1 MFCELSKADIDFP
14 VSFDLKIIVEKENG
28 RENYV
33 NDLES
38 VLTGIGISSSNWR
51 EKLSSK
57 GTYISYTV
65 NVDVDSRETFDLMYV
80 KFKDLEF
87 IKTVI

>member
-14 VSFDLKIIVEKENG
+14 VSFDLKIIVVKDSS
-28 RENYV
+28 RESYIE
-33 NDLES
+33 DLGT
-38 VLTGIGISSSNWR
+38 VLRNIGIKHSNWR
-51 EKLSSK
+51 EKPSSK

-65 NVDVDSRETFDLMYV
+65 NVNVGSREIFDLMYV
-80 KFKDLEF
+80 KFKELDY

>member
-14 VSFDLKIIVEKENG
+14 VRFDLKIIVISKPGNDS
-28 RENYV
+28 YIK
-33 NDLES
+33 DLES
-38 VLTGIGISSSNWR
+38 LLSSIDIESSNWR
-51 EKLSSK
+51 EKNSSK

-65 NVDVDSRETFDLMYV
+65 NVYVKNREIFDLMYV
-80 KFKDLEF
+80 KFRELDY